1 MIYEN
6 NEQLAIELKKLML
19 DCKLSQ
25 REIADRLEIKPQGLT
40 KLMNKKNFGFNDAQ
54 KILNAMGY
62 ELDINFTE
70 QKKDAQ

>member
-25 REIADRLEIKPQGLT
+25 REIADRLGIKPQGLT
-40 KLMNKKNFGFNDAQ
+40 KLMNKKNFGFSDAQ

-62 ELDINFTE
+62 ELDINFT
-70 QKKDAQ
+70 QKKDVQ